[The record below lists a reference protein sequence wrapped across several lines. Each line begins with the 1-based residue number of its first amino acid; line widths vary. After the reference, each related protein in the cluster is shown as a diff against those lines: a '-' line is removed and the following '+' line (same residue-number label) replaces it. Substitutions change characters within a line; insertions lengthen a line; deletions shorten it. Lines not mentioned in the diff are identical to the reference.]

1 MRLGRDRQRGV
12 KEGEEGRGSQ
22 AKAPRGP
29 PAEGTVGPR
38 VRAGGPHQQA
48 MGRMASEGTS
58 CGQGWAQGSQDL
70 PAPRVQEGVWPGPR
84 GRVAPD
90 TLRPCFP
97 GLASSEPGNQ
107 PVSLNPPCSLQRLPI
122 GQTRK
127 EARGLRGPLE
137 VATRVRGQGPEG
149 DGRARRWWGVP
160 TGQQPRPCST
170 APRQAA

>member
-149 DGRARRWWGVP
+149 EAERRLREGRERIL
-160 TGQQPRPCST
+160 
-170 APRQAA
+170 